1 MRRCTAKSSTTRIT
15 AFGQNTAWAGFTCVK
30 HHAVKKHDLAKFC
43 KPNGTPNESLFE
55 LANSIRSSS
64 SSSMCPCPQLILTFA
79 GNEEYQQQS
88 RAEQDKEQQ
97 LSTKATA
104 DLVQTN
110 YSAHAPCIARTLLL
124 QPMHPAWSA
133 ATTSVQTVATVAKT
147 AVGLAAGSNSQPW
160 IHVTIADVAI
170 YVEAM
175 LLGELLQVSM
185 RRPSCNSPSCAANCL
200 SRSSTWVRNWTS
212 RHSNMFCS
220 SPRCSVRCLT

>member
-1 MRRCTAKSSTTRIT
+1 
-15 AFGQNTAWAGFTCVK
+15 
-30 HHAVKKHDLAKFC
+30 
-43 KPNGTPNESLFE
+43 
-55 LANSIRSSS
+55 
-64 SSSMCPCPQLILTFA
+64 MCPCPQVILSFA
-79 GNEEYQQQS
+79 GNKEYQQQS
-88 RAEQDKEQQ
+88 KAEQSKTKNSNLAPKQRPI
-97 LSTKATA
+97 LSR
-104 DLVQTN
+104 QTIRPMHPALQEHCFYN
-110 YSAHAPCIARTLLL
+110 

-133 ATTSVQTVATVAKT
+133 ATTTVQTVATVAKT